1 MNEPVRHPNGTP
13 KGDSPAPPPTSAAR
27 SRLMRIA
34 VLLGVAALIA
44 MFAVADLREMWRIL
58 ARADG
63 ALLVLSFVCGGL
75 SYAAMARSYQGIAAA
90 AGADIPFWEMFKV
103 TIVASTVNY
112 VVSTGGISGFAVR
125 IFFFTRRGIASSTA
139 VLISLAQTFLTN
151 LTLLGFVVLGFAYL
165 FRAQSLSG
173 YALIVSGVLLGAFIS
188 IGIVFAVLLFHARLR
203 RRTLFYLAQA
213 THWVLHRVIP
223 HRTPPRTHIWRYQFN
238 LNRGITF
245 LVARKRQM
253 IAPFAYILLDWVF
266 TILILYSAF
275 LAVHHPVRLSFV
287 IIGFAIGMV
296 LSYVSLIPGGLGIME
311 GSMAA
316 IFAGLG
322 VPFETAVVGVVVYR
336 LSYYVMPLVVSLFFH
351 RMFTQGRQVSVEVQR
366 GDRSAYGES

>member
-1 MNEPVRHPNGTP
+1 M
-13 KGDSPAPPPTSAAR
+13 
-27 SRLMRIA
+27 RLA
-34 VLLGVAALIA
+34 VLLGCAAFLG
-44 MFAVADLREMWRIL
+44 MFAFADLREMWRVL
-58 ARADG
+58 AQADG
-63 ALLVLSFVCGGL
+63 FLLLLSFLCGVL
-75 SYAAMARSYQGIAAA
+75 AYAAMARSYQGIAAA
-90 AGADIPFWEMFKV
+90 AGAAISFWEMFKV

-125 IFFFTRRGIASSTA
+125 IFFFTRRGVASSTA

-151 LTLLGFVVLGFAYL
+151 LTLLGFVLLGFAYL

-173 YALIVSGVLLGAFIS
+173 SAIVVSGLLLGLFIAV
-188 IGIVFAVLLFHARLR
+188 GILCAVLLFNARLR
-203 RRTLFYLAQA
+203 RRTLFYLAQT
-213 THWVLHRVIP
+213 THWVLHRLVP

-238 LNRGITF
+238 LNRGIAF
-245 LVARKRQM
+245 LVARKREM
-253 IAPFAYILLDWVF
+253 IVPFAYILLDWVF
-266 TILILYSAF
+266 TILILYTAF

-287 IIGFAIGMV
+287 IIGFAVGMV

-322 VPFETAVVGVVVYR
+322 VPFETAVVGVLVYR
-336 LSYYVMPLVVSLFFH
+336 LSYYVMPLVVSVFFH
-351 RMFTQGRQVSVEVQR
+351 GMFTQGRQVSVEVQR

>member
-1 MNEPVRHPNGTP
+1 
-13 KGDSPAPPPTSAAR
+13 
-27 SRLMRIA
+27 
-34 VLLGVAALIA
+34 
-44 MFAVADLREMWRIL
+44 MFAIADVREIGRVL
-58 ARADG
+58 ARADP
-63 ALLVLSFVCGGL
+63 LLLTASFACGVLSYV
-75 SYAAMARSYQGIAAA
+75 AMARSYQGIAAA
-90 AGADIPFWEMFKV
+90 AGAEMSFWEMFKV

-151 LTLLGFVVLGFAYL
+151 LTLLGFVLLGFGYL
-165 FRAQSLSG
+165 FQAQSLSG
-173 YALIVSGVLLGAFIS
+173 SALVVSGGLLGLFIVV
-188 IGIVFAVLLFHARLR
+188 GVLCAVLLFHGRLR
-203 RRTLFYLAQA
+203 RRTLFYLAQT
-213 THWVLHRVIP
+213 THWLLHRVVP

-238 LNRGITF
+238 LNRGIAF

-253 IAPFAYILLDWVF
+253 VAPFLYILLDWIF
-266 TILILYSAF
+266 TILILHTAF
-275 LAVHHPVRLSFV
+275 FAVDHPVRLSFV
-287 IIGFAIGMV
+287 IIGFAVGMV

-316 IFAGLG
+316 IYAGLG
-322 VPFETAVVGVVVYR
+322 VPFETAVVAVVVYR

-351 RMFTQGRQVSVEVQR
+351 RMFTQGRQVSVEIQR

>member
-1 MNEPVRHPNGTP
+1 
-13 KGDSPAPPPTSAAR
+13 
-27 SRLMRIA
+27 MRIA
-34 VLLGVAALIA
+34 ILLGVAAFLA
-44 MFAVADLREMWRIL
+44 MFAIADLREIWRVL
-58 ARADG
+58 ATADG
-63 ALLVLSFVCGGL
+63 ALLTLSFVFGVL

-90 AGADIPFWEMFKV
+90 AGANISFWEMFKV

-125 IFFFTRRGIASSTA
+125 IYFFTRRGVASSTA

-151 LTLLGFVVLGFAYL
+151 LTLLGFVLLGFSYL
-165 FRAQSLSG
+165 FRAQSLTG
-173 YALIVSGVLLGAFIS
+173 YPLIISAVLLGVFIGV
-188 IGIVFAVLLFHARLR
+188 GILCAILLFHARLR

-213 THWVLHRVIP
+213 THWVLHRVVP

-238 LNRGITF
+238 LNRGIAF
-245 LVARKRQM
+245 MVARKQQM
-253 IAPFAYILLDWVF
+253 IVPFAYILLDWVF

-275 LAVHHPVRLSFV
+275 LAVNHPVRLSFV
-287 IIGFAIGMV
+287 IIGFAVGMV

-322 VPFETAVVGVVVYR
+322 VPFETAVVGVLVYR
-336 LSYYVMPLVVSLFFH
+336 LSYYVMPLVVSVFFH
-351 RMFTQGRQVSVEVQR
+351 GMLTQGRRVSEEVQR